1 MFDEYFN
8 SEFEVA
14 TVKRHPMRSECHN
27 FGRVLRGCP
36 WKCLEEG
43 RETSRVNVATVKRHL
58 VRSEC
63 RNFGRVLRGWPRK
76 CLEEGRETF
85 LVNVATVKR
94 HPVRSE
100 CRTLW
105 GQIIH
110 PLSVGSFRSSLAGFL
125 WGICENVSKFR
136 GCLAICKYFP
146 IFAVLFGWHTSR
158 KGLHL
163 FIN

>member
-1 MFDEYFN
+1 MFDEYFY

-14 TVKRHPMRSECHN
+14 TVKRHP
-27 FGRVLRGCP
+27 
-36 WKCLEEG
+36 
-43 RETSRVNVATVKRHL
+43 

-63 RNFGRVLRGWPRK
+63 RNFGRVLRGWPWK
-76 CLEEGRETF
+76 CLEEGQVTS

-110 PLSVGSFRSSLAGFL
+110 PLSVGSFRSSLVGFL
-125 WGICENVSKFR
+125 WGICENVSNFR
-136 GCLAICKYFP
+136 GCLAISKYFP
-146 IFAVLFGWHTSR
+146 IFSSLTLCFWEIKSPDRCNGDLGTFAFWNFVAIRTPFSPFSWI
-158 KGLHL
+158 
-163 FIN
+163 F